1 MLKNRWAKRL
11 LLLVAIGLLFI
22 IGYTCY
28 QAMGYQQAG
37 MGSPESTVRGALAAY
52 ETEEVPNVIA
62 YFTPIYGSQM
72 KGNLQ
77 RLFNA
82 CESIQI
88 ENVDTMVIYKEG
100 LAALVQVS
108 WDMGTKVSG
117 QISTQHFAKEVRL
130 VKIDDKWYINQVI

>member
-1 MLKNRWAKRL
+1 MLRNRWAKRL
-11 LLLVAIGLLFI
+11 LLVVAIGLLFI

-28 QAMGYQQAG
+28 QAMGYHQAG

-52 ETEEVPNVIA
+52 ETEEVSNVIA

-88 ENVDTMVIYKEG
+88 ENIDTMIIYKEG
-100 LAALVQVS
+100 LAARVQVS
-108 WDMGTKVSG
+108 WDMLTTVSG
-117 QISTQHFAKEVRL
+117 QVSSQHFAKEIRL
-130 VKIDDKWYINQVI
+130 VQDDKKWKINQVI